1 MIKSPLPP
9 SQSPNQIK
17 VISATD
23 ITGGDTVYLT
33 SCDAWS
39 RDIAVAELL
48 DENDIDWRLAFA
60 NRLAE
65 VRGATAIAAREGQHG
80 LAELVAA

>member
-1 MIKSPLPP
+1 MTQTTESTKST
-9 SQSPNQIK
+9 

-23 ITGGDTVYLT
+23 IADGDTVYLT

-39 RDIAVAELL
+39 RDVAVAELL
-48 DENDIDWRLAFA
+48 TAEDVDWRLAFA
-60 NRLAE
+60 NRLRE
-65 VRGATAIAAREGQHG
+65 VRAATPVAAQEDASG